1 MHVPPPVRHD
11 STYFNYPEFPFEPPP
26 EADGAS
32 ILHDVIVIGGGPVG
46 LTCALE
52 LARFGVR
59 PVVVESKR
67 TLSDG
72 SRALSISAR
81 SQQILHGLGVGE
93 RFRAKALGWRFGR
106 SFYRDRVIFR
116 LEMPDDPDERFGPM
130 SNLQQCY
137 LELYL
142 ADRLRE
148 QSPASIRWQTRMD
161 GLSQLDDRVVL
172 RLDTPRGPYEAHA
185 RYVIAADGARSTVR
199 ESLELKMRGT
209 SYEGLYLIAD
219 IRIDAGL
226 PAERH
231 AWFDPVSNRGSTV
244 LMHKQPDGLWR
255 IDYQLRPDEDP
266 REELA
271 PERIRSRIDA
281 HLAMIGEHAPWRLD
295 WYSLY
300 RAHCLCLDDYR
311 CGRVFLAG
319 DAAHLVP
326 IFGVR
331 GLNSGLAD
339 ANNLG
344 WKLADV
350 LSGAADPALLDSYSE
365 ERRSATL
372 EILAQA
378 AKSTAFMTPPTPG
391 HALMRDA
398 ALSLACSRPW
408 AGELADPRQSR
419 PHDYADGPLSAPED
433 DDTRFGAGPAVGAL
447 APDVRLARDRYLLDR
462 VGPGPTLLVFG
473 SAPVQTMSGAARQV
487 RIARHGGDVGDP
499 EGRVFTRYGA
509 TDGTCY
515 LVRPDGHVAGRWRA
529 PDPGRIAL
537 AMERLAGR

>member
-11 STYFNYPEFPFEPPP
+11 STYFSYPEFPFEPPP
-26 EADGAS
+26 EAAGAA

-59 PVVVESKR
+59 PGGGGVQAHAVRRQPGTVDQCPEPADPAR
-67 TLSDG
+67 PRRW
-72 SRALSISAR
+72 RAL
-81 SQQILHGLGVGE
+81 QGQG
-93 RFRAKALGWRFGR
+93 LGWRFGR
-106 SFYRDRVIFR
+106 SFYRDRVIFG

-161 GLSQLDDRVVL
+161 DLTQLDDRVVL
-172 RLDTPRGPYEAHA
+172 RLDTPQGPYEAHA
-185 RYVIAADGARSTVR
+185 RYVIAADGAHSTVR
-199 ESLELKMRGT
+199 ESLDLKMRGT

-350 LSGAADPALLDSYSE
+350 LSGTADPAAARQLQRGTSLRDAGDSCTGRQEHRLHDAADPRSRADAGCRAVACLLPVLGRGT
-365 ERRSATL
+365 RRS
-372 EILAQA
+372 
-378 AKSTAFMTPPTPG
+378 TPVTSP
-391 HALMRDA
+391 
-398 ALSLACSRPW
+398 
-408 AGELADPRQSR
+408 
-419 PHDYADGPLSAPED
+419 
-433 DDTRFGAGPAVGAL
+433 
-447 APDVRLARDRYLLDR
+447 
-462 VGPGPTLLVFG
+462 
-473 SAPVQTMSGAARQV
+473 
-487 RIARHGGDVGDP
+487 
-499 EGRVFTRYGA
+499 
-509 TDGTCY
+509 
-515 LVRPDGHVAGRWRA
+515 
-529 PDPGRIAL
+529 
-537 AMERLAGR
+537 